1 MKNLKYLNKYF
12 LKYKIS
18 FLLGFIC
25 VFASNFFGLFPAIY
39 IGKGFD
45 FIEKPLDQSND
56 FLFSDIIEKL
66 VGQDIL
72 LGFFLFIVFFIL
84 IKGVFMFL
92 MRQSIIVISRR
103 IEYDLKNEIYNKY
116 QSLPMSFFQKNNVGD
131 IISRV
136 SEDVSKVRM
145 YLGPAI
151 LYSMNLVVLLIL
163 ILSRMFIVSP
173 NLTFWA
179 LLPLP
184 ILSIS
189 IYYISKYINIKSEYT
204 QVQLANLTN
213 VTQQIISGVKT
224 VKSSVNEVSILK
236 YFNSFSKKYMKSQL
250 DLVRVNA
257 LFFPFM
263 LLIVG
268 SSILLTIWAGNY
280 YNVNIGTIAEFIIYV
295 NMLTWPVTSIG
306 WVTSI
311 FQTAS
316 ASQKRINE
324 FLSEKS
330 ENDYSLNEKT
340 SQKIKY
346 GGIKFHNV
354 CYSYSDT
361 GLYSLKDINLNIKGG
376 SSLGIIGSI
385 GSGKSTILKLIC
397 HFLSTSRGS
406 IYVDNIL
413 IKNLNTSSLRSSIA
427 YVPQDDFLFSDT
439 IKNNLLF
446 GDINAT
452 DSDIKN
458 VLLDV
463 CMYEEVLCFKKGIN
477 TYIGER
483 GVTLSGGQKQRL
495 SIARAILKKSK
506 ILLLDDCFS
515 SVDVDTE
522 KNILSKIFYKYQK
535 DLTIIIVSNRVHSI
549 MNCDNIIVL
558 EKGKVIEEG
567 IHRELLDLKGFYN
580 KLNLIQMENFDK
592 KA

>member
-1 MKNLKYLNKYF
+1 MKNLNYLNKYF
-12 LKYKIS
+12 FKYKIQFS
-18 FLLGFIC
+18 LGFLC
-25 VFASNFFGLFPAIY
+25 VLASNFFGLFPAIY

-45 FIEKPLDQSND
+45 FIEKSLEGAND
-56 FLFSDIIEKL
+56 SLSPKIIENI
-66 VGQDIL
+66 VGQNLL
-72 LGFFLFIVFFIL
+72 LGLFFSIIFFVL
-84 IKGVFMFL
+84 MKGVFMFL
-92 MRQSIIVISRR
+92 MRQTVIVVSRK
-103 IEYDLKNEIYNKY
+103 IEYDLKNEIYQKY

-151 LYSMNLVVLLIL
+151 LYSMNLIILLIL

-173 NLTFWA
+173 KLTFWA

-184 ILSIS
+184 ILSVS
-189 IYYISKYINIKSEYT
+189 IYYISKHINIKSEYA
-204 QVQLANLTN
+204 QIKLAQLTN
-213 VTQQIISGVKT
+213 VSQQIISGVRT
-224 VKSSVNEVSILK
+224 VKSSVNEISTLK
-236 YFNSFSKKYMKSQL
+236 YFNSFSEKYMKSQL

-263 LLIVG
+263 LFIVG
-268 SSILLTIWAGNY
+268 SSILLTILAGNY
-280 YNVNIGTIAEFIIYV
+280 YNVNIGIIAEFIIYV

-311 FQTAS
+311 IQTAS

-324 FLSEKS
+324 FLYEKS
-330 ENDYSLNEKT
+330 EIDSSSNKKVKESIRYG
-340 SQKIKY
+340 KIKF
-346 GGIKFHNV
+346 KNV
-354 CYSYSDT
+354 FCTYSNRD
-361 GLYSLKDINLNIKGG
+361 LIALKNINFNIKGG
-376 SSLGIIGSI
+376 GTLGIIGSI
-385 GSGKSTILKLIC
+385 GSGKSTIIKLIC
-397 HFLSTSRGS
+397 HFLSTSKGCIYIDDIPINDLKISS
-406 IYVDNIL
+406 I
-413 IKNLNTSSLRSSIA
+413 RSSIS

-446 GDINAT
+446 GNIDAT
-452 DSDIKN
+452 NDDIKN
-458 VLLDV
+458 ALTDV
-463 CMYEEVLCFKKGIN
+463 FMYNEVLKFKEGLN

-522 KNILSKIFYKYQK
+522 KNILATIFRKYKK
-535 DLTIIIVSNRVHSI
+535 DLTVIIVSNRIHSI
-549 MNCDNIIVL
+549 MHCDNIIVL
-558 EKGKVIEEG
+558 EKGSIIEEG
-567 IHRELLDLKGFYN
+567 GHTHLLSLKGFYH
-580 KLNLIQMENFDK
+580 KLNSIQMENFHK